1 MRERT
6 IRVGAVLVIV
16 SLGIAY
22 AWLSFPANREDT
34 SRLLDFSEFY
44 AAATMVRQGLG
55 AKLYDLRLQAE
66 FQLEVAPV
74 HAFYLRPPF
83 ETALFLPLTYLGYR
97 AAYMAWLATS
107 VLLLLLTAWMIR
119 ANTRVLDALLRYARG
134 IPIDFGL
141 LFILFVTFAPTM
153 NCLLIGQ
160 DSIVM
165 LMIYTLVFC
174 VLKRGHEGKAGGI
187 LALGLFKYHLAIP
200 FVIVCAIRRRYSFL
214 IGFSIVAI
222 ILVGVSMVISGPGVL
237 LTYPRMFLNPGY
249 RALMN
254 FQPEYA
260 ANLHGLIW
268 LIFHNSVPRI
278 VSAGITIVLSGVLLW
293 FTARRWDGDQ
303 FELSF
308 SAAVVGA
315 VLTGFHAFVYD
326 LCLLLLPLSI
336 VCSELVRRKSSFAE
350 TGFNAA
356 LLILMIPPIHHVL
369 TVYHVY
375 AIMGLVLLLLL
386 RSIMKMMARPAR
398 RNVLPMHA

>member
-1 MRERT
+1 MRERA
-6 IRVGAVLVIV
+6 IRVAAVFLIV

-22 AWLSFPANREDT
+22 AWLSFPANREDK

-44 AAATMVRQGLG
+44 AAARMVRQGLG

-66 FQLEVAPV
+66 VQLEFAPV

-83 ETALFLPLTYLGYR
+83 ETVLFLPLTYLSYR
-97 AAYMAWLATS
+97 VAYMAWLVVS
-107 VLLLLLTAWMIR
+107 LLILLWTAWMIR
-119 ANTRVLDALLRYARG
+119 ANTWVLDALLSYARG

-160 DSIVM
+160 DSILM
-165 LMIYTLVFC
+165 LMIYTLMFSA
-174 VLKRGHEGKAGGI
+174 LKRGHEGKAGGI
-187 LALGLFKYHLAIP
+187 LALGLFKYHLVIP
-200 FVIVCAIRRRYSFL
+200 FVIVCAIRRRYTFQ
-214 IGFSIVAI
+214 IGFSIVAM

-237 LTYPRMFLNPGY
+237 LAYPRMFLNPGY

-268 LIFHNSVPRI
+268 LMFRNSLPR
-278 VSAGITIVLSGVLLW
+278 VSTSITILLSAILLW
-293 FTARRWDGDQ
+293 FTANRWDENQ

-308 SAAVVGA
+308 AAAVVGA

-336 VCSELVRRKSSFAE
+336 VCSELVRRKSLLAQ

-356 LLILMIPPIHHVL
+356 LLILMIPPLHHVL

-375 AIMGLVLLLLL
+375 AIMGLVLLLLF
-386 RSIMKMMARPAR
+386 RSIIKIMARAAGRP
-398 RNVLPMHA
+398 VLPTRA